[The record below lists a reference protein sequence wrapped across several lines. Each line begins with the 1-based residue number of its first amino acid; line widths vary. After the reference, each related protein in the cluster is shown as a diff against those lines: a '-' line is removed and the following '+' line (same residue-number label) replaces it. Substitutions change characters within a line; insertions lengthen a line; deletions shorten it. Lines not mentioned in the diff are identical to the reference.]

1 MKKQVKNILD
11 SGKSEFLNKH
21 IPEMSA
27 LVTNKMTD
35 VYELGVNKGMEIG
48 ELMMLNKVISY
59 LRVNGCSEELINSIT
74 ITLNVKE

>member
-1 MKKQVKNILD
+1 MKEQMKNILD

-27 LVTNKMTD
+27 LVTNKMMD

-48 ELMMLNKVISY
+48 ELMMLNKVTSY
-59 LRVNGCSEELINSIT
+59 LRVNGYSEDLINSIT
-74 ITLNVKE
+74 INVKE